1 MSMILLNRIGEKPIE
16 LQYVVDK
23 NLPKELI
30 GDSVRIRQIIIN
42 LTNNAIKF
50 TDRGHVRL
58 AIDVKKTGPDTIDLT
73 VTVADTGQGISKENL
88 PKLFSDFQ
96 QVDQLKNRN
105 KEGTGLGLSL
115 SRKLRSSWGY
125 NRRPQRAGSRQRILL
140 HRPPEGI
147 GPCPRRPPEGIGTG
161 GPPLRRGHLPVEG
174 NPPAPPKHGKG
185 LRRAL
190 PGGSGAFPYGRLA

>member
-115 SRKLRSSWGY
+115 SRKLVELMGGTIGVRSELG
-125 NRRPQRAGSRQRILL
+125 AGSEFYFTVPQKVSDPAPAARLKESVL
-140 HRPPEGI
+140 ADL
-147 GPCPRRPPEGIGTG
+147 
-161 GPPLRRGHLPVEG
+161 LRRGHLPVEG